1 LEISSE
7 RKRDAMKMDE
17 FLAKEQE
24 YQEMLTRWDME
35 DKAREDRMKEL
46 DELDQL
52 TAKAKAMREQMQI
65 IPGRWSGIWAKY
77 MEEEKPAQWIAIL
90 QSGEIQ
96 LRLGLV
102 DREYNQ
108 KYEQMKQELKKK
120 RGLNHIFQQKDWM
133 GYTRAIMAMEN
144 EITYL
149 LTQQLTGQA

>member
-1 LEISSE
+1 
-7 RKRDAMKMDE
+7 MKMDE

-108 KYEQMKQELKKK
+108 KYEQMKQEMKKQ

>member
-35 DKAREDRMKEL
+35 DKAREERMKEL
-46 DELDQL
+46 DELDRL

-108 KYEQMKQELKKK
+108 KYEQMKQEMKKQ

>member
-1 LEISSE
+1 
-7 RKRDAMKMDE
+7 MDE

-35 DKAREDRMKEL
+35 DKAREERMKEL
-46 DELDQL
+46 DELDRL

-108 KYEQMKQELKKK
+108 KYEQMKQELKQK
-120 RGLNHIFQQKDWM
+120 RGLNHIFQQRDFM
-133 GYTRAIMAMEN
+133 GYTRAILAMED

-149 LTQQLTGQA
+149 LTQELTEQA

>member
-46 DELDQL
+46 DELDRL

>member
-1 LEISSE
+1 
-7 RKRDAMKMDE
+7 MNE

-35 DKAREDRMKEL
+35 DKAREERMKEL

-52 TAKAKAMREQMQI
+52 TAKAKEMRQQMQI

-96 LRLGLV
+96 LRLGMV

-133 GYTRAIMAMEN
+133 GYTRAMMAMED
-144 EITYL
+144 EITSL

>member
-1 LEISSE
+1 
-7 RKRDAMKMDE
+7 MDE

-24 YQEMLTRWDME
+24 YQEMLTRWEME
-35 DKAREDRMKEL
+35 DKAREERMKEL
-46 DELDQL
+46 DELDRL

-108 KYEQMKQELKKK
+108 KYEQMKQEMKKQ

>member
-1 LEISSE
+1 
-7 RKRDAMKMDE
+7 MDE

-35 DKAREDRMKEL
+35 DKAREERMKEL
-46 DELDQL
+46 DELDRL

-108 KYEQMKQELKKK
+108 KYEQMKQEMKKQ

>member
-1 LEISSE
+1 
-7 RKRDAMKMDE
+7 
-17 FLAKEQE
+17 
-24 YQEMLTRWDME
+24 
-35 DKAREDRMKEL
+35 
-46 DELDQL
+46 
-52 TAKAKAMREQMQI
+52 MREQMQI

-108 KYEQMKQELKKK
+108 KYEQMKQEMKKQ
-120 RGLNHIFQQKDWM
+120 RGLNHIFQQKAWM
-133 GYTRAIMAMEN
+133 GYPRAIMAMEN